1 MNALKRYL
9 VFEDGTTAV
18 EYGLIASL
26 VSLAFVAALNQLGV
40 SLPQVFMSIANAIS
54 TAVAGGT
61 TP

>member
-26 VSLAFVAALNQLGV
+26 VSLALNQLGV